1 MQSKDSKKP
10 VLTIVTPTM
19 SVEDTF
25 NSLLKNLKKQ
35 GVEVKSNPEFEI
47 SKILKKELRGAPAP
61 KTKD

>member
-47 SKILKKELRGAPAP
+47 SKILKKELRGDPAP